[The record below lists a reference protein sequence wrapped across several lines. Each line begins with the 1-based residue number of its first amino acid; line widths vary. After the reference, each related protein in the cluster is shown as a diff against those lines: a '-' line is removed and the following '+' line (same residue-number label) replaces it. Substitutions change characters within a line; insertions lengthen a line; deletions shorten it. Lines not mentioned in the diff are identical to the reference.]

1 MSHWDEGPRPPDAP
15 RTRPRHS
22 DPARGIG
29 AAAPTPPRGT
39 QAKPPD
45 SAAAR
50 VPTADAEEDLVIR
63 PFLLTGGR
71 TQAAVQG
78 LAVESL
84 VQAEP
89 GGASTDSLRFEAR
102 RIVEICWQPTSVAEL
117 AAALRVPL
125 GVVRVLVSDL
135 VAAGRVSVV
144 RREQLSIQMM
154 ERIRDR
160 VRAL

>member
-1 MSHWDEGPRPPDAP
+1 VPAADEED
-15 RTRPRHS
+15 
-22 DPARGIG
+22 
-29 AAAPTPPRGT
+29 
-39 QAKPPD
+39 
-45 SAAAR
+45 
-50 VPTADAEEDLVIR
+50 DLVIR

-71 TQAAVQG
+71 TQATIEG

-89 GGASTDSLRFEAR
+89 GAATNSLRFEAR

-117 AAALRVPL
+117 SAALRLPL

-135 VAAGRVSVV
+135 VAERRVTVV

>member
-1 MSHWDEGPRPPDAP
+1 MGAP
-15 RTRPRHS
+15 
-22 DPARGIG
+22 
-29 AAAPTPPRGT
+29 APTPPRGT
-39 QAKPPD
+39 HPTPAGPA
-45 SAAAR
+45 SSR
-50 VPTADAEEDLVIR
+50 VPSADDEEDLVIR

-71 TQAAVQG
+71 TRASVEG

-89 GGASTDSLRFEAR
+89 GASTDALRFEAR

-117 AAALRVPL
+117 SAALRVPL

-135 VAAGRVSVV
+135 VAEGRVSVV